1 MLKAEFVGHIGS
13 DAEIKNFN
21 GKPFIAF
28 NVATSERYKD
38 ARGTTVTRTTWVSCL
53 KPGDGAV
60 VQYLKKGTQVF
71 CRGNL
76 TAKPYTGRNGVE
88 RGLIAPLPSWSCS
101 EADRTG
107 RTNSRPNPDS
117 STAHKLRRW
126 SIRKRLPRRTIPRP
140 RQRKYALLG

>member
-21 GKPFIAF
+21 GKAFIAF

-38 ARGTTVTRTTWVSCL
+38 LQGNTVTRTTWVSCL

-88 RGLIAPLPSWSCS
+88 AGLNCTVTEL
-101 EADRTG
+101 E
-107 RTNSRPNPDS
+107 
-117 STAHKLRRW
+117 
-126 SIRKRLPRRTIPRP
+126 
-140 RQRKYALLG
+140 LLGSKPEAQQSQQQTQPGAAYGTGSTYGTAPGGYDPFANPNDDPFRR